1 MYPPLAAL
9 QPDTPCAPAPLPASR
24 DVDVLNTLQLLT
36 AKPAVYLVNLTEKD
50 YNRKKNK
57 WLPKIFEWVQ
67 VRGAGVCYNC
77 AQDVLSGCR

>member
-1 MYPPLAAL
+1 MTRCGLTPLLA
-9 QPDTPCAPAPLPASR
+9 ASR

-67 VRGAGVCYNC
+67 VRGQCGGVL
-77 AQDVLSGCR
+77 QLRSVGG